1 MLLHVVTNTWDIAV
15 RGGGQCVSTVLER
28 MVESDE
34 RLGKSVHL
42 VADAKLSPVWV
53 KATPHSRAEVA
64 REDSFYAHRQVQ
76 TQQMIWHLA
85 SLGSLTC

>member
-1 MLLHVVTNTWDIAV
+1 MLLHVVTNTCDIAV

-42 VADAKLSPVWV
+42 VADAKLSPV
-53 KATPHSRAEVA
+53 
-64 REDSFYAHRQVQ
+64 
-76 TQQMIWHLA
+76 
-85 SLGSLTC
+85 

>member
-1 MLLHVVTNTWDIAV
+1 MYSPQRVTGPWLEPDNCSTIHFHTMLLHVVTNTWDIAV

-42 VADAKLSPVWV
+42 VADAKLSPV
-53 KATPHSRAEVA
+53 
-64 REDSFYAHRQVQ
+64 
-76 TQQMIWHLA
+76 
-85 SLGSLTC
+85 